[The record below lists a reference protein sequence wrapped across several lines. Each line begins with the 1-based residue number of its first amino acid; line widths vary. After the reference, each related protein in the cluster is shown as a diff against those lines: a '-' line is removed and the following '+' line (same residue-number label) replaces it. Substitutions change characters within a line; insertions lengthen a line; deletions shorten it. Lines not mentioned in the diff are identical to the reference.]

1 MTKHATHVAPQR
13 VMFVHAHPDDE
24 SLFTGLLVAA
34 SSRVGAETSVLTC
47 TLGEE
52 GEVIGEKYQNL
63 ISEHSGLLG
72 GFRIGELQR
81 ALEHLGV
88 HQGPQFLGGLSR
100 WRDSGMAD
108 TPAIRHPHA
117 FAGDSEDNWEQ
128 QVGQLLAV
136 LRRERPDVL
145 VTYGPDGGY
154 GHPDHI
160 RAHRVTHEAVRRLAD
175 AGEEATPQE
184 IWWAVTPAG
193 AFHAVMAG
201 AEIPEGW
208 REPKD
213 GDVALVAED
222 FIDAFVQG
230 APEDVAAKRKAMA
243 AHATQ
248 LWVADGSRTDV
259 NPDARDVTTPTGE
272 YLFALSNLISQPI
285 LPVEGYQLGWVK
297 NSDPNT
303 NRQISLLH
311 FDFVVPSNGTAQEHG
326 TDGKAQGEDG

>member
-1 MTKHATHVAPQR
+1 
-13 VMFVHAHPDDE
+13 
-24 SLFTGLLVAA
+24 
-34 SSRVGAETSVLTC
+34 
-47 TLGEE
+47 
-52 GEVIGEKYQNL
+52 
-63 ISEHSGLLG
+63 
-72 GFRIGELQR
+72 
-81 ALEHLGV
+81 
-88 HQGPQFLGGLSR
+88 
-100 WRDSGMAD
+100 MAD
-108 TPAIRHPHA
+108 TPTIRHPRA

-128 QVGQLLAV
+128 QVEQLLAV
-136 LRRERPDVL
+136 LRSQRPEVL

-193 AFHAVMAG
+193 AFNAAMAG
-201 AEIPEGW
+201 AEVPEGW
-208 REPKD
+208 HEAED
-213 GDVALVAED
+213 GDVALVAEE

-230 APEDVAAKRKAMA
+230 TPEDVAAKRKAMA

-248 LWVADGSRTDV
+248 LWVADGTRTDV
-259 NPDARDVTTPTGE
+259 NPEARDGVTSTGE

-297 NSDPNT
+297 NADPNT
-303 NRQISLLH
+303 SRQISLLH

-326 TDGKAQGEDG
+326 DDGKARGENG